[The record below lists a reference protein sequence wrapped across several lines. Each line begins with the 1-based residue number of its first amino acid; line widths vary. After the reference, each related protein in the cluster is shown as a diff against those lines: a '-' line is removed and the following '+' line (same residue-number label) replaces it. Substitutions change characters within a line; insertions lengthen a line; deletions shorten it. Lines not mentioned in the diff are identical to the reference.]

1 MPSSTKPLSANAPTL
16 THNGQFRRTVLI
28 TGATGG
34 LGSAFAE
41 HFDLHNW
48 HLVLT
53 GRNLESLEKLASRLN
68 DNPTLIEIDLG
79 VPGAVPQLIHE
90 LSKRD
95 ETIDAV
101 VNNAG
106 FSNFGLF
113 HEIPVEKS
121 NEMLVVNIR
130 TLTELTR
137 MLLPGMVDRK
147 SGYVLNVASTAAFM
161 PGPYMAT
168 YYASKAYVL
177 SFSEALAEELKG
189 TGVNVTCLC
198 PGPVKT
204 GFQKA
209 ANMEKSKLMSGKF
222 MGAKEV
228 VQAGY
233 QGMITGKTVVIP
245 GLFNRIQALIPRFLP
260 RKLVPGIVKSAQEPN

>member
-1 MPSSTKPLSANAPTL
+1 MATESSPQAVDKPVL
-16 THNGQFRRTVLI
+16 TEVGAFRQTVLI

-34 LGSAFAE
+34 LGTAFAE
-41 HFDLHNW
+41 LFDHHNW

-53 GRNLESLEKLASRLN
+53 GRNIDSLKKLASKLK
-68 DNPTLIEIDLG
+68 DNATLIEIDLG
-79 VPGAVPQLIHE
+79 VPGAVPQLMAE
-90 LSKRD
+90 LAKRD
-95 ETIDAV
+95 ETIDAL

-137 MLLPGMVDRK
+137 NLLPGMVERK
-147 SGYVLNVASTAAFM
+147 RGYVLNVASTAAFM

-198 PGPVKT
+198 PGPTKT
-204 GFQKA
+204 GFQNA
-209 ANMEKSKLMSGKF
+209 AKMENSKLMTGNF
-222 MGAKEV
+222 MAPEPV
-228 VQAGY
+228 VRAGY
-233 QGMITGKTVVIP
+233 QALMSGKTVVIP
-245 GLFNRIQALIPRFLP
+245 GLMNQIQALMPKLMP
-260 RKLVPGIVKSAQEPN
+260 RKLIPGMVK